1 MRTLTLTVTLFAF
14 VQGGIA
20 LAQQGDK
27 GTAIEPTPIEKV
39 LDANPEPD
47 GKAYRLDLLL
57 KEGTRVAYQIP
68 PSEAA
73 KIADGMSKPA
83 VAGGQNMEV
92 ATVVSGMIIQVDSE
106 GKAVILTPR
115 SQSSVMEPLAI
126 PISGA
131 KLLVRAL
138 KRKIAEAKTTAAKQ
152 PKQQ

>member
-47 GKAYRLDLLL
+47 GKTYRLDLLL

-73 KIADGMSKPA
+73 KIADGLSKPA
-83 VAGGQNMEV
+83 IAGGQNRQT
-92 ATVVSGMIIQVDSE
+92 ATIISGMTIETDSE

-115 SQSSVMEPLAI
+115 TQSNVMEPLAI

-138 KRKIAEAKTTAAKQ
+138 KKKIVQAKRTAARQ

>member
-1 MRTLTLTVTLFAF
+1 MRPLTLTVTVFAF
-14 VQGGIA
+14 VQGGVA
-20 LAQQGDK
+20 LAQQG
-27 GTAIEPTPIEKV
+27 TNSAAVEPTPIEKV

-47 GKAYRLDLLL
+47 GKAYRIDLLL

-83 VAGGQNMEV
+83 IAGGLNKQV
-92 ATVVSGMIIQVDSE
+92 ATIVSGMTIEIDSE
-106 GKAVILTPR
+106 GKAVILTPQ

-138 KRKIAEAKTTAAKQ
+138 KTKIAQAKRTAAKQ
-152 PKQQ
+152 QKQP